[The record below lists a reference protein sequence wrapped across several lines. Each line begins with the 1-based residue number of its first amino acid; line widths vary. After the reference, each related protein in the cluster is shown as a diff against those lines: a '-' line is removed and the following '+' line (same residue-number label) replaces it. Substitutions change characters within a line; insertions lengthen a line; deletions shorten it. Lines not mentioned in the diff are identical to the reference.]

1 MIQGTW
7 LMQGE
12 DLSVPMEIRKKVF
25 VEEQHVDPAHEQ
37 DAFDAQAMHVVMWD
51 VNPKTDEKRP
61 VGTGRIYYG
70 DEGFMLGRICV
81 LPEYRGQ
88 RVGDLMTRLMLW
100 KASQFAEQITIHA
113 QTAVKGFY
121 ARYGFRQTGE
131 TFMEE
136 GIEHI
141 RMQVK
146 KAEITFPSECGED
159 CAKRM
164 VEK

>member
-70 DEGFMLGRICV
+70 DEGFMMGRICV
-81 LPEYRGQ
+81 LPEYRGP
-88 RVGDLMTRLMLW
+88 VSYTHLHGRLR
-100 KASQFAEQITIHA
+100 KASERACRCHQARKSHGSAALCCGLNRRLPGSGGQKLSLIHIFLA
-113 QTAVKGFY
+113 I
-121 ARYGFRQTGE
+121 
-131 TFMEE
+131 M
-136 GIEHI
+136 
-141 RMQVK
+141 
-146 KAEITFPSECGED
+146 
-159 CAKRM
+159 
-164 VEK
+164 